1 MDVKTANDVPTVT
14 KRAEPAQA
22 FGTREAMPTD
32 AVPSWQLLE
41 VPITYSEARLLY
53 GLKGTD
59 GRPDLIMRALLLRY
73 IYGGESVRRE
83 MMGGEV
89 LR

>member
-1 MDVKTANDVPTVT
+1 MDDPVTIKSATA
-14 KRAEPAQA
+14 RATDPVLQYGA
-22 FGTREAMPTD
+22 REAMPTD
-32 AVPSWQLLE
+32 AVPSWLLLN
-41 VPITYSEARLLY
+41 VPITYSEARTLAN
-53 GLKGTD
+53 LKGTD

>member
-1 MDVKTANDVPTVT
+1 MDAKEANDVPTVT
-14 KRAEPAQA
+14 KRAEPAQY
-22 FGTREAMPTD
+22 FGARETKPGD

-59 GRPDLIMRALLLRY
+59 GRPDLIMRALMLRY
-73 IYGGESVRRE
+73 VYGGEQVRRE